1 MQGVGRADDLLYFK
15 CPTTKQ
21 MRCPVNAY
29 QISDSPGQA
38 KEEKAM
44 DVRKADFAG
53 SWYPADSKACEREIQ
68 TFLKEGKHTALLGSE
83 FVGGIVPHAGWY
95 YSGSIACNVIHA
107 LSKGRAPEVI
117 MVFGMHLHPDSD
129 LYIMA
134 AGAWETPFGE
144 IEIHRELAE
153 KLLERFDFQVETGRR
168 HHPDNTIELQLPFIK
183 YLFPDVKIIPI
194 GAPPTA
200 TSLDVG
206 RTAAEIASEMGVRIK
221 VIGSTDLTHYG
232 SSYGFT
238 SHGDGPSAVDW
249 VKNSND
255 SRIIETMLAMDP
267 VNVID
272 EALANQNACC
282 AGAAATAIAAAGRLG
297 AQRAQTVV
305 YATSYDKRPADSFV
319 GYVGIVFD

>member
-1 MQGVGRADDLLYFK
+1 M
-15 CPTTKQ
+15 
-21 MRCPVNAY
+21 
-29 QISDSPGQA
+29 
-38 KEEKAM
+38 E
-44 DVRKADFAG
+44 VRKADFAG
-53 SWYPADSKACEREIQ
+53 SWYPAESKACEREIQ
-68 TFLKEGKHTALLGSE
+68 SFLGEGKHTALLGSE
-83 FVGGIVPHAGWY
+83 FIGGIVPHAGWY
-95 YSGSIACNVIHA
+95 YSGSIACNVIHT
-107 LSKGRAPEVI
+107 LSRGTAPEVV
-117 MVFGMHLHPDSD
+117 MVFGMHLHPDAD

-134 AGAWETPFGE
+134 DGAWETPFGA

-153 KLLERFDFQVETGRR
+153 RLLERFDFQVETGRH

-200 TSLDVG
+200 TSLEVG
-206 RTAAEIASEMGVRIK
+206 RTAAEIASKMGLRIK

-232 SSYGFT
+232 SNYGFT

-255 SRIIETMLAMDP
+255 SRIIETMLALDP
-267 VNVID
+267 VRVID

>member
-1 MQGVGRADDLLYFK
+1 
-15 CPTTKQ
+15 
-21 MRCPVNAY
+21 
-29 QISDSPGQA
+29 
-38 KEEKAM
+38 M

-53 SWYPADSKACEREIQ
+53 SWYPAESKACEREIQ
-68 TFLKEGKHTALLGSE
+68 TFLGEGKHIALRGSE

-95 YSGSIACNVIHA
+95 YSGSIACNVIHT
-107 LSKGRAPEVI
+107 LSRGTAPEVI
-117 MVFGMHLHPDSD
+117 IVFGMHLHPDSD

-144 IEIHRELAE
+144 IEIHRELA
-153 KLLERFDFQVETGRR
+153 KSLLERFDFQVETGRH

-200 TSLDVG
+200 TSLEVG
-206 RTAAEIASEMGVRIK
+206 RTAAEIAAELGLRIK

-232 SSYGFT
+232 SNYGFT

-267 VNVID
+267 VKVID

-282 AGAAATAIAAAGRLG
+282 AGAAATAIAAAGHLG